1 MYLPVDFHTPLLYLA
16 VVGILLVFALP
27 LGISAFFRWRTF
39 RADANGLQTY
49 ARRRDLRIQSGLS
62 IGLVVL
68 AIASAFTALI
78 GWQKSTNNLVSN
90 VETRYAVTD
99 VRVTNWNGT
108 WAQVDLVTDDGVKH
122 DDLSAY
128 TGDFY
133 APILQGTMA
142 GNSQLS
148 AEELGIKLR

>member
-1 MYLPVDFHTPLLYLA
+1 MYLPVDFYTPLLYLA

-27 LGISAFFRWRTF
+27 LGISALFRWRKF
-39 RADANGLQTY
+39 RADADGLQTY
-49 ARRRDLRIQSGLS
+49 ARRKDLRIQSGLS
-62 IGLVVL
+62 ISLVVL
-68 AIASAFTALI
+68 ALAAATTALF

-108 WAQVDLVTDDGVKH
+108 WAQVDLVSDDGVKH
-122 DDLSAY
+122 DDLSVY
-128 TGDFY
+128 IGDFY
-133 APILQGTMA
+133 APLLQSTMA
-142 GNSQLS
+142 GKSQLN